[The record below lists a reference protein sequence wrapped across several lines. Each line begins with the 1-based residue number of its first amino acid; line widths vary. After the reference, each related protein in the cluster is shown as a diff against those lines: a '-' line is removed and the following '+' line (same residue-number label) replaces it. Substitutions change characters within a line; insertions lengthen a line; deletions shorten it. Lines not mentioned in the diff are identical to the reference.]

1 MDMFGDGAPT
11 SAEPTAIVLGAPE
24 PEIPVEPENEPEK
37 PESMETE
44 NTVENENGVE
54 NDNENGVENENVP
67 ESTNDAVNGAE
78 NENGDTEEV
87 KNEPIMI
94 EDEQIQDGGVI
105 EDDKP
110 VVEKKPEVQPYI
122 SDTDMVQVRNKF

>member
-44 NTVENENGVE
+44 NTVENENGAH
-54 NDNENGVENENVP
+54 NENHVENENIP
-67 ESTNDAVNGAE
+67 ESTNEAINGAE
-78 NENGDTEEV
+78 NENGATEEV

-122 SDTDMVQVRNKF
+122 SDTDMVQVRNIF

>member
-44 NTVENENGVE
+44 NTVENENGAH
-54 NDNENGVENENVP
+54 NENHVENENIP
-67 ESTNDAVNGAE
+67 ESTNEAINGAE
-78 NENGDTEEV
+78 NENGATEEV

>member
-24 PEIPVEPENEPEK
+24 PENEQEK

-54 NDNENGVENENVP
+54 NHNENGVENENR
-67 ESTNDAVNGAE
+67 A
-78 NENGDTEEV
+78 TEEV

-122 SDTDMVQVRNKF
+122 SDTDMVQVRNKFLRLFLIKFLILNFRSQM